1 VGRNIFKQ
9 IIKFTM
15 RLAVRKDIKTQDFRA
30 AMPEASETK
39 VDSIAMTAAASP
51 RF

>member
-1 VGRNIFKQ
+1 
-9 IIKFTM
+9 M

-39 VDSIAMTAAASP
+39 VDSIGYDGCCISQILVNFLKIVPVFA
-51 RF
+51 